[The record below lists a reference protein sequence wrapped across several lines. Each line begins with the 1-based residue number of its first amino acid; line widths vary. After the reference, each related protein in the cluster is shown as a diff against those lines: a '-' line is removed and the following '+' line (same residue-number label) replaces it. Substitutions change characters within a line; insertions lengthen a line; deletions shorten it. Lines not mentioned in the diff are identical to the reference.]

1 MKPLIFG
8 IHGLAN
14 KPPKETLEAWWKM
27 SIMEGLVK
35 NCQVSAP
42 TFDYQMIYW
51 ADLLYKYRLHEDGNF
66 PFDSLYN
73 KEPYIE
79 ARSGSLKEYRESWR
93 DELQRKPLE
102 IIGKS
107 LDSFRLRFEVGVL
120 SDPLLSKLMRD
131 LHFYYDSDYKIKN
144 RQNQPQLMRIVILNE
159 LKQAIREAKDRKIAV
174 IGHSMG
180 SIIAYD
186 ALRDLGQSDPGL
198 KVSHLITI
206 GAPLGLPYV
215 KGKIIKERGY
225 DPRVRTPSIVT
236 ESWVNYA
243 DKRDVIA
250 LDTHLA
256 DDYEAND
263 LGIQV
268 VDDAIANDY
277 ILPNGWPSYHK
288 SYGYLRTPEFSKY
301 IKAFLEL

>member
-14 KPPKETLEAWWKM
+14 KPSKETLEAWWKM
-27 SIMEGLVK
+27 SIIEGLVK

-51 ADLLYKYRLHEDGNF
+51 ADLLYKYRLHDDENF

-79 ARSGSLKEYRESWR
+79 AKTGSLKEYKESWR

-107 LDSFRLRFEVGVL
+107 LDSFRLRFEIDVL
-120 SDPLLSKLMRD
+120 SNPLLSNLMRD
-131 LHFYYDSDYKIKN
+131 LHFYYESDRKIKN
-144 RQNQPQLMRIVILNE
+144 RQNQPQLMRTVVLNE
-159 LKQAIREAKDRKIAV
+159 LKQAVREAKDRKIAV

-186 ALRDLGQSDPGL
+186 ALRDLGQSDPDL
-198 KVSHLITI
+198 KVAHLITI

-250 LDTHLA
+250 LDVHLA

-263 LGIQV
+263 LGVQV
-268 VDDAIANDY
+268 VDDVIANDY

-301 IKAFLEL
+301 IKSFLGL